1 MLYKYTSV
9 KIQGVLQFD
18 LPLTRMYVIIVL
30 FSNDSTST
38 VKYMKIYNVVL
49 YSMFTGSWLIITQPN
64 HVSKVILPLIEMAV
78 ESEEVSVKD
87 VNFSQSRSLVI
98 IDGFRI

>member
-1 MLYKYTSV
+1 MFCSE
-9 KIQGVLQFD
+9 
-18 LPLTRMYVIIVL
+18 
-30 FSNDSTST
+30 
-38 VKYMKIYNVVL
+38 
-49 YSMFTGSWLIITQPN
+49 YSLLILASD

-87 VNFSQSRSLVI
+87 VTFSQSRSLVI

>member
-1 MLYKYTSV
+1 MVIS
-9 KIQGVLQFD
+9 D
-18 LPLTRMYVIIVL
+18 LT
-30 FSNDSTST
+30 
-38 VKYMKIYNVVL
+38 
-49 YSMFTGSWLIITQPN
+49 IITQPN